1 VKHLG
6 MLLFVLMPGLARAER
21 PLTYDEVVRLAAE
34 RSPGVRQAAAVAE
47 QAEADVRA
55 ARGFFDPA
63 FTLGGG
69 WDRGL
74 SRQRFGQFP
83 EPFNLTSDA
92 WNLDLGL
99 QASAPTGTSASFDA
113 SVRASTVVVDASGAG
128 GIVGDLFGNGQTQR
142 NYQPSFRLTLSQE
155 LLRGIRLA
163 FNLRN
168 VRRAAS
174 SLTAAEL
181 EQERASQQ
189 AIADAAKA
197 YWSWFHLAKVAQNS
211 SRSVVVAEENLRVGT
226 AKVAAGQ
233 AAPLEATRL
242 EAALVQ
248 ARTTA
253 LEAENSAAQAAD
265 ALLLLLGEAP
275 GQSLSPAS
283 ELGDAPAVQ
292 LDPTT
297 AVEDAL
303 AGSPEILVARERL
316 RQARLGL
323 ADSRH
328 AMWPSLTAS
337 VTGGLQGFD
346 DTSLGAAFTLN
357 ETMFPSIGI
366 AGTLRVPLGNRAAA
380 GAAQRAAAE
389 VQLLQD
395 ALAALEGQTRAAV
408 EQQVRLLASAARRVE
423 LTDTNVRLA
432 RETLAAEEALH
443 AVGRTL
449 LKDVLEARTQVER
462 AEAEAIRA
470 RTDFRAAEV
479 ELRRLQG
486 RL

>member
-1 VKHLG
+1 MKRLG
-6 MLLFVLMPGLARAER
+6 MLLFALAPGLARAER

-34 RSPGVRQAAAVAE
+34 RSPGVRQADAVAD

-99 QASAPTGTSASFDA
+99 QATAPTGTSASFDA

-128 GIVGDLFGNGQTQR
+128 GILGDLFGDGETQR

-168 VRRAAS
+168 VRQAAS

-181 EQERASQQ
+181 ERERASQQ
-189 AIADAAKA
+189 AVAEAAKA
-197 YWSWFHLAKVAQNS
+197 YWSWVHLAKVAQITQQ
-211 SRSVVVAEENLRVGT
+211 SVVVAEENLRVGT

-253 LEAENSAAQAAD
+253 LEAENTAAQAAD
-265 ALLLLLGEAP
+265 VLLLLLGEAP
-275 GQSLSPAS
+275 GQALAPAS
-283 ELGDAPAVQ
+283 DPGDAPALQ
-292 LDPTT
+292 LD
-297 AVEDAL
+297 AAAAIEDAL
-303 AGSPEILVARERL
+303 ASSPEVLVARERL

-328 AMWPSLTAS
+328 AMWPTLTAS

-346 DTSLGAAFTLN
+346 DASLGGAFALN
-357 ETMFPSIGI
+357 ETMFPSIGV

-380 GAAQRAAAE
+380 GAAQRSAAE
-389 VQLLQD
+389 VQRQQD
-395 ALAALEGQTRAAV
+395 ALDALEAQTRAAV
-408 EQQVRLLASAARRVE
+408 EQQVRLLGSAARKVE
-423 LTDTNVRLA
+423 LADTNVRLA
-432 RETLAAEEALH
+432 RETLAAEEALY
-443 AVGRTL
+443 AVGRAL
-449 LKDVLEARTQVER
+449 LKDVLESRTELER
-462 AEAEAIRA
+462 AQAEAIRA